1 MLGNL
6 EFILRSLSVQ
16 PILLSTLRVRDLIHK
31 LPSNYLVRINQ
42 ECSGILSECP
52 AFPLV
57 RENLLH
63 DDWHLIERNIRL

>member
-31 LPSNYLVRINQ
+31 LPSNDLVRINQ
-42 ECSGILSECP
+42 EYPGILLNVQLFLWFEKICYMM
-52 AFPLV
+52 
-57 RENLLH
+57 
-63 DDWHLIERNIRL
+63 IGI